1 MTASISVPAR
11 AAGRVPADRL
21 AGFGPLFRKE
31 LREWTHS
38 KRIWVILAA
47 TTAFMAL
54 TAANGAITSWLIANV
69 PGGEAPEGPIS
80 LDPTV
85 NFLAAVSTQFFVI
98 VAIFAAMSLLVSE
111 RDRGTL
117 SWVASKPVSRSA
129 IWLSKFAAASIVVS
143 LVAGIIPLAATFGL
157 AIVVYGPVGIDVL
170 ASSRPSVS
178 RHRSRSS
185 SRSSLQLRSS
195 SRTRRPSRPSGS
207 SCSSMPQ
214 LLAGLF
220 PVDISPV
227 LPSSILSWALSP
239 VLGAEMAVVTP
250 IAWAVSLIALVGFAS
265 WRIGSPRVLAADLT
279 SPTRVGARSNESI
292 GRLRIPPRPSVDRL
306 RVPS

>member
-31 LREWTHS
+31 LREWAHS

-54 TAANGAITSWLIANV
+54 TAANGAITSWLVANV

-80 LDPTV
+80 LDPMV

-98 VAIFAAMSLLVSE
+98 VAIFAAMSLLVGE

-117 SWVASKPVSRSA
+117 SWVASKPVSRAA
-129 IWLSKFAAASIVVS
+129 IWLSKWAAASIVVS

-157 AIVVYGPVGIDVL
+157 AIVLYGPVGIDAFVFAAIGVTASITFMVAVVL
-170 ASSRPSVS
+170 AASVVVS
-178 RHRSRSS
+178 NQAAVAAIGFVVFF
-185 SRSSLQLRSS
+185 L
-195 SRTRRPSRPSGS
+195 
-207 SCSSMPQ
+207 PQ
-214 LLAGLF
+214 LLAGLL

-227 LPSSILSWALSP
+227 LPSSILTWALSP
-239 VLGAEMAVVTP
+239 VIGAEMGIVTP

-265 WRIGSPRVLAADLT
+265 WRM
-279 SPTRVGARSNESI
+279 E
-292 GRLRIPPRPSVDRL
+292 RLEF
-306 RVPS
+306 